1 METTQEAKAACA
13 PERKKENRLLTIFTV
28 MFKTGCVTF
37 GGGWGIIAQM
47 QEEFVDRRGWI
58 EEEDL
63 IDFLS
68 LGRSF
73 PGIMIINTS
82 VIFGYTVAGFWG
94 AVLAAFG
101 LSLPALISIAVVTYF
116 YSAIKS
122 NVIVAR
128 ALSGV
133 RCAVIPII
141 LGAALRLR
149 EKSLTGKSSYVL
161 AAIALFV
168 CTFTKVNKI
177 LVVLGGAV
185 FGLLALAVKRGGRHG

>member
-13 PERKKENRLLTIFTV
+13 PERKKENRLLTIFIV
-28 MFKTGCVTF
+28 MFKMGCVTF

-128 ALSGV
+128 ALG
-133 RCAVIPII
+133 
-141 LGAALRLR
+141 GW
-149 EKSLTGKSSYVL
+149 EKM
-161 AAIALFV
+161 
-168 CTFTKVNKI
+168 VNPNAKDKQT
-177 LVVLGGAV
+177 
-185 FGLLALAVKRGGRHG
+185 LALLEALIDWQKEDKLFENQQLLRTPIVRNGRKATVGYQPDVWKDWE

>member
-13 PERKKENRLLTIFTV
+13 PERKKENRLLTIFIV
-28 MFKTGCVTF
+28 MFKMGCVTF

-128 ALSGV
+128 ALGGV

-149 EKSLTGKSSYVL
+149 EKSLTDKSSYVL
-161 AAIALFV
+161 ARSRCLSAPSP
-168 CTFTKVNKI
+168 
-177 LVVLGGAV
+177 
-185 FGLLALAVKRGGRHG
+185 R

>member
-28 MFKTGCVTF
+28 MFKMGCVTF

-101 LSLPALISIAVVTYF
+101 LSLPA
-116 YSAIKS
+116 
-122 NVIVAR
+122 
-128 ALSGV
+128 
-133 RCAVIPII
+133 
-141 LGAALRLR
+141 
-149 EKSLTGKSSYVL
+149 
-161 AAIALFV
+161 
-168 CTFTKVNKI
+168 
-177 LVVLGGAV
+177 
-185 FGLLALAVKRGGRHG
+185 

>member
-1 METTQEAKAACA
+1 M
-13 PERKKENRLLTIFTV
+13 
-28 MFKTGCVTF
+28 
-37 GGGWGIIAQM
+37 
-47 QEEFVDRRGWI
+47 DRRGWI

-185 FGLLALAVKRGGRHG
+185 FGLLALAVKRGGRHR

>member
-28 MFKTGCVTF
+28 MFKMGCVTF

-128 ALSGV
+128 AL
-133 RCAVIPII
+133 I